1 MTLHFTPA
9 MQAHLNVLLRYPQMY
24 TIAMSLMANPHQRL
38 SQVRELLPL
47 LPTLQVGH
55 TDDLK
60 LEWSEHRPGNE
71 FFQEDSPLVVSDYRF
86 WISRMTKEDG
96 ARVDHEIILEH
107 RYATGWRQKWGWR
120 QFSQG
125 PLRA

>member
-9 MQAHLNVLLRYPQMY
+9 MQAHLNALLRSPSMY
-24 TIAMSLMANPHQRL
+24 AAAMELMMNPHERL
-38 SQVRELLPL
+38 RTRELLPL

-60 LEWSEHRPGNE
+60 LEWSEQRLGDE
-71 FFQEDSPLVVSDYRF
+71 FFQEDLPMMSEYRF

-96 ARVDHEIILEH
+96 ARFDHEIILEH
-107 RYATGWRQKWGWR
+107 RYATGWRRKWGWR

-125 PLRA
+125 PLHP